1 MKSNFVIETRGSTHI
16 VLLGGTVD
24 LEQADGI
31 SSALRKIVA
40 EGASEFV
47 VDLTDVDLITSDGL
61 RVLLE
66 LRHRVIKR
74 DGFVRLVCPNPLL
87 YEIFSTTKLDQI
99 FPIFSSR
106 DEALA

>member
-1 MKSNFVIETRGSTHI
+1 MRLSGAIDMGQSYS
-16 VLLGGTVD
+16 
-24 LEQADGI
+24 I
-31 SSALRKIVA
+31 SSALRAPLDEGVVA
-40 EGASEFV
+40 FV

-87 YEIFSTTKLDQI
+87 YEVFAMTKLDQI
-99 FPIFSSR
+99 FPIFQSR
-106 DEALA
+106 EEALTKS